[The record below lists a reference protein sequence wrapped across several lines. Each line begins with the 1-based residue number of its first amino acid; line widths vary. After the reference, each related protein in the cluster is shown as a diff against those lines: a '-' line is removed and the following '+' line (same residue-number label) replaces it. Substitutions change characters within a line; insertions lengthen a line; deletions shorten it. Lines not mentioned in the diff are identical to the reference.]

1 MKGEGDRIVTPR
13 LRDEDRELDLALRP
27 RWLSEFI
34 GQERLKESLR
44 IFIEAA
50 KERKEPLDHVLLCG
64 PPGLGKTTLSII
76 IANELGAGLK
86 STSGPAIERKGDL
99 AAILSKLER
108 GDVLFIDEMHRLNH
122 IVEEMLYP
130 AMEEFK
136 LDWVIGKG
144 PGAQSIKISLN
155 RYTLI
160 GATTRQGLVT
170 APLRSRFGIILYLD
184 LYEDEDMF
192 KIVMR
197 SAGILGIEIEEEAA
211 WEIAK
216 RSRGT
221 PRIANRILKRVRDY
235 AQVRAD
241 GRITGDVAR
250 EALELLGIDELGLDS
265 MDRKIMM
272 TIMDKFGGGPVG
284 LNTISLAVGEDK
296 ETIEDVY
303 EPHLLRIGFIE
314 RTPSG
319 RKATRRAYEHFGRI
333 RLAEQSLF

>member
-13 LRDEDRELDLALRP
+13 LRNEDRELDLALRP

-64 PPGLGKTTLSII
+64 PPGLGKTTLSMI

-241 GRITGDVAR
+241 GRITGDVSR